1 MMMTTTRRLAIAL
14 VLLVGGTALAAE
26 PTPGT
31 PEANAEAKRLYL
43 SATRHFDLAEYPAA
57 LDDFKQAFR
66 FKDDAVFLYNIA
78 QCYRIMNKNDD
89 ALAFYR
95 SYLRR
100 LPEAPNRAEVESKI
114 AALQE
119 AIATQEKARATPKQ
133 GLETP
138 DSIQPPPP
146 PPPDTTA
153 NNALVATSAP
163 PKKTPIYK
171 KWWLW
176 TAVGGVVVVG
186 VAVGLGVGLSSSSGP
201 ATFPRISF

>member
-1 MMMTTTRRLAIAL
+1 MMMTTTRRLALAL
-14 VLLVGGTALAAE
+14 VLLVGGTALAAD
-26 PTPGT
+26 PTLGT

-43 SATRHFDLAEYPAA
+43 SATRHFDLSEYPAA

-66 FKDDAVFLYNIA
+66 YKDDAVFLYNIA

-100 LPEAPNRAEVESKI
+100 LPEAPNRAEVEAKI
-114 AALQE
+114 VALQE
-119 AIATQEKARATPKQ
+119 AIATQEKARTTPKQ

-138 DSIQPPPP
+138 DSVQTP
-146 PPPDTTA
+146 PPPDANA
-153 NNALVATSAP
+153 NNTLVATSTPP
-163 PKKTPIYK
+163 PKKTPVYK

>member
-1 MMMTTTRRLAIAL
+1 MNALRRIAI
-14 VLLVGGTALAAE
+14 VLLLAAGVAQAAE

-43 SATRHFDLAEYPAA
+43 SATRHFDLSEYPAA

-78 QCYRIMNKNDD
+78 QCYRLMNKNED
-89 ALAFYR
+89 ALSFYR

-100 LPEAPNRAEVESKI
+100 APDAPNRAEVEAKI

-119 AIATQEKARATPKQ
+119 AIATQEKARTTPKQ
-133 GLETP
+133 GLAAPEEQT
-138 DSIQPPPP
+138 QPPQ
-146 PPPDTTA
+146 TTA
-153 NNALVATSAP
+153 PATGTLTATAP
-163 PKKTPIYK
+163 PKKTPVYK

-186 VAVGLGVGLSSSSGP
+186 VAVGLGVGLSGSSGP
-201 ATFPRISF
+201 ATFPRVSFP